1 MTSNSVS
8 IHTISSFHDISYP
21 QSYIFHAAC
30 LHPHTTLSHCL
41 NCIFCSTGPSLPSTH
56 TEESLQLLEYLGLS
70 SRKLV
75 GGALGQV
82 AIAAALQARWVGGLA
97 AGVRTLER

>member
-1 MTSNSVS
+1 MISLILDHTYFMHLVS
-8 IHTISSFHDISYP
+8 IYS
-21 QSYIFHAAC
+21 Q
-30 LHPHTTLSHCL
+30 LGSHCL
-41 NCIFCSTGPSLPSTH
+41 NCIICSTGPSLPSTH